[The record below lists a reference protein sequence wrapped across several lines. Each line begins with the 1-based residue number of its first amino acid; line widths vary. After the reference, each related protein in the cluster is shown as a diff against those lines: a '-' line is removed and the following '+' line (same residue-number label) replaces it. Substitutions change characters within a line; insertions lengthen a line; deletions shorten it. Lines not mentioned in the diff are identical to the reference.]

1 VAAAAAPPAARDRGA
16 VSEPSTNGAPPPSYV
31 GLATRTLAFGAD
43 AAIITVVAWFTGAI
57 VALCLS
63 LIGVPGEIKTLIAA
77 IGTVLTLL
85 ATIGYFTF
93 FWSASGE
100 TPGNRL
106 LGIRVVG
113 ATSGRP
119 LSGRRAFLRVFAL
132 VLSALL
138 LCVGFLMILVDSR
151 RRALHDRLVGSLVVD
166 ARQPRVVRTPGA
178 RTLRQARP
186 AGAEPVREIA
196 ST

>member
-1 VAAAAAPPAARDRGA
+1 M
-16 VSEPSTNGAPPPSYV
+16 SEPSTNGAPPARYV
-31 GLATRTLAFGAD
+31 GLATRTLAFAAD
-43 AAIITVVAWFTGAI
+43 AALITSTAWFTGAV

-77 IGTVLTLL
+77 IGAGLTLL
-85 ATIGYFTF
+85 GTIGYFVF

-106 LGIRVVG
+106 LGIRVVD

-119 LSGRRAFLRVFAL
+119 LPGRRAFVRVFAL

-166 ARQPRVVRTPGA
+166 AREPRVVREPGV

-186 AGAEPVREIA
+186 AGAEPARETT